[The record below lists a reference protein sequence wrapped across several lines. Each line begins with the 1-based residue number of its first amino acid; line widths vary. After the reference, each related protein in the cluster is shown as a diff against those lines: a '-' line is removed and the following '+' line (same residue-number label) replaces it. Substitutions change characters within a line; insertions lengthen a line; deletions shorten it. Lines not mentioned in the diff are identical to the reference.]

1 MAKRGRIMRDPNAG
15 PGLVIVE
22 GQQYAFSLEGIWRS
36 DTLPRLGVVV
46 DVDFDPHGEV
56 MAMTAVP
63 EAQLAREQA
72 EAALQ
77 GARQKGA
84 QLASGMVGRFGAA
97 RLIAAALLVPGWWF
111 LSTVT
116 LDAAMFGQ
124 LKVTFWQLLG
134 FLNAGNPMEMLA
146 GGGRG
151 PGTRLYG
158 LAAVLCLAGPFL
170 SYFWKDRRAHLAGVL
185 PLLFMVFV
193 ALTVLA
199 GVRELEGAGREAMA
213 GVGAEY
219 QSMVA
224 DFQREARREAMKA
237 LSLGLGLW
245 LSLAASLYLA
255 IRGVRDYLI
264 NRAGDSAVQPGDPS

>member
-46 DVDFDPHGEV
+46 DVDFDPRGEV

-116 LDAAMFGQ
+116 LDAAMLGRLQ
-124 LKVTFWQLLG
+124 VTFWQLLG
-134 FLNAGNPMEMLA
+134 LLNAGNPMEMLA

-151 PGTRLYG
+151 PGTGLYG
-158 LAAVLCLAGPFL
+158 LAAVLCLAGPFV

-185 PLLFMVFV
+185 PLVFMAFV

-199 GVRELEGAGREAMA
+199 AVWELEGAGREAMA
-213 GVGAEY
+213 GAGVQY

-237 LSLGLGLW
+237 LSLGFGFW
-245 LSLAASLYLA
+245 MSLAASLFLA
-255 IRGVRDYLI
+255 VRGVRDYLV
-264 NRAGDSAVQPGDPS
+264 NRAGDSAAQLGGRS